1 MPRHP
6 MTVAL
11 IDNGSLE
18 PAATR
23 NLRVVAADLSAT
35 LGPPVHP
42 VSWKHSDRIPP
53 AALGG
58 DPAGTTLAP
67 FVRAQLA
74 AGERQFIFA
83 PFFISAQGAIGSA
96 LRRELE
102 TLQREHAATP
112 FDFTFTT
119 GLADAGVI
127 AHIVAARVRET
138 IAIASLE
145 RPPVLVIDHGGPSP
159 ASAALR
165 NRLADDTRAILGDEV
180 SSVTAASME
189 GGDHAHNH
197 PLLAEALAALAAPSA
212 SSAPTAAAAKS
223 ATDVVV
229 ALLFLSPGRHAG
241 PGGDIAEIC
250 GAAEAAAPT
259 LRCHLTD
266 LVGTHP
272 LAAPA
277 LAAALRA
284 TLSHHHAPTLA

>member
-1 MPRHP
+1 

-23 NLRVVAADLSAT
+23 NLRVVAAELSAAIDV
-35 LGPPVHP
+35 PVHP
-42 VSWKHSDRIPP
+42 VSWKHSDRIPL
-53 AALGG
+53 AALDG

-102 TLQREHAATP
+102 TLQRAHAATP

-127 AHIVAARVRET
+127 AQIVAARVRET

-145 RPPVLVIDHGGPSP
+145 RPPVLVVDHGGPSP

-165 NRLADDTRAILGDEV
+165 NRLADEARAILGDEV
-180 SSVTAASME
+180 ASVTAASME
-189 GGDHAHNH
+189 GGDHPHNH
-197 PLLAEALAALAAPSA
+197 PLLAEALAAQCAP
-212 SSAPTAAAAKS
+212 SAPTASPASPAP
-223 ATDVVV
+223 DVVV

-241 PGGDIAEIC
+241 PGGDIARIC

-277 LAAALRA
+277 LAAALRD

>member
-1 MPRHP
+1 MPGHP

-23 NLRVVAADLSAT
+23 NLRVVAAELAAT
-35 LGPPVHP
+35 LGLPVHP
-42 VSWKHSDRIPP
+42 VSWKHSDRIPL
-53 AALGG
+53 AALDG
-58 DPAGTTLAP
+58 DPAGMTLAP
-67 FVRAQLA
+67 FVRAHLA
-74 AGERQFIFA
+74 AGERRFIFA

-96 LRRELE
+96 LRRELDA
-102 TLQREHAATP
+102 LQREHAATP
-112 FDFTFTT
+112 FDFIFTT

-127 AHIVAARVRET
+127 AQILAARVRET

-145 RPPVLVIDHGGPSP
+145 RPPVLVVDHGGPSP

-165 NRLADDTRAILGDEV
+165 NRLADETRAILGDKV

-189 GGDHAHNH
+189 GGDHPHNH
-197 PLLAEALAALAAPSA
+197 PLLADALAAQAAPSA
-212 SSAPTAAAAKS
+212 SAAPTAA
-223 ATDVVV
+223 DVVV

-250 GAAEAAAPT
+250 DAAETAAPA

-266 LVGTHP
+266 LVGTHA

-284 TLSHHHAPTLA
+284 TLSHHHAPTLV